1 MNTKQM
7 RIFSYGSCYLC
18 ELNIIHSVNI
28 GNHLILAVK
37 KPRRAKSPAQPQIS
51 AMYKEEDGASLTGS
65 THTLSSDG
73 TPTSPQSTRSSRTSD
88 ASTSS
93 KTSKQAPAATDNTAR
108 GGLTGL

>member
-1 MNTKQM
+1 MPK
-7 RIFSYGSCYLC
+7 FKYYS
-18 ELNIIHSVNI
+18 HSVNT

-37 KPRRAKSPAQPQIS
+37 KPRRAKSPTQPQIS